1 MNWLIYGHNGWIA
14 RQFIKEIP
22 DYINIVKG
30 TERFEN
36 FEKIKN
42 EILTIK
48 PDHVVVL
55 GGLTY
60 KSPATN
66 IDWCEDHKQEVIR
79 VNVLGMLNIADI
91 CENNNIHCTILGT
104 GCIYSSLNDKEYTE
118 EDMWDF
124 QESFY
129 SKTKAY
135 TQELLKCYK
144 NILLLR
150 IRMPIN
156 NSNDSKN
163 FISKL
168 KKFEKIISIKNSMTV
183 LPELIPVM
191 IKLIE
196 LNKTGTWNIVNP
208 GVISHKEIMDMYNIK
223 KKYIDISHQSE
234 LTRVARS
241 NNHLCVDKLMS
252 FVNEYN
258 NTHDDKLIVNEIHD
272 AIKLIQ
278 NYSS

>member
-1 MNWLIYGHNGWIA
+1 MCSIPAIPVGIIEIA
-14 RQFIKEIP
+14 KTIDIIVAIIVFCSFFTSSSCLALFI
-22 DYINIVKG
+22 D
-30 TERFEN
+30 
-36 FEKIKN
+36 
-42 EILTIK
+42 
-48 PDHVVVL
+48 
-55 GGLTY
+55 
-60 KSPATN
+60 
-66 IDWCEDHKQEVIR
+66 
-79 VNVLGMLNIADI
+79 
-91 CENNNIHCTILGT
+91 
-104 GCIYSSLNDKEYTE
+104 YSSINDKEYTE

-144 NILLLR
+144 NVLLLR

-168 KKFEKIISIKNSMTV
+168 KKFEKIISVKNSMTV

-208 GVISHKEIMDMYNIK
+208 GVISHKEIMDMYNIN

-234 LTRVARS
+234 ITRVARS

-252 FVNEYN
+252 FINEYN

-272 AIKLIQ
+272 AIMLIVQ
-278 NYSS
+278 NYFGK